1 MAINEIPKL
10 IEKINLVGELVSY
23 TAPSKA
29 TEKVVKTL
37 QDIGPRWT
45 GLFSNSYVIN
55 AEQYG
60 LLADGSQQQGN
71 PTPVLFG
78 RRPSKSSVH
87 KVLAAGKSTFLIGNN
102 AYYAEEAIDAI
113 PYTPEPFNQPDPL
126 KDFEVGVRNPGDT
139 RGMNPA
145 NLDPQ
150 GNNRQTAP
158 LDWFSDYAQKGG
170 RMQKEV
176 ETTFKNVFNRFR

>member
-10 IEKINLVGELVSY
+10 IEKINLVAELVSY

-37 QDIGPRWT
+37 QAEGPRWT

-60 LLADGSQQQGN
+60 LLANGSKQEGN

-78 RRPSKSSVH
+78 KRPSRNSVR
-87 KVLAAGKSTFLIGNN
+87 KVLAAGKSTFLIGNDV
-102 AYYAEEAIDAI
+102 YYADQAADLETFRPPNNPNFDL
-113 PYTPEPFNQPDPL
+113 PL
-126 KDFEVGVRNPGDT
+126 KTQIIGERRDR
-139 RGMNPA
+139 RGLAVEDLTGPNTA
-145 NLDPQ
+145 
-150 GNNRQTAP
+150 TAP
-158 LDWFSDYAQKGG
+158 LDWFTDYAQKGG

-176 ETTFKNVFNRFR
+176 ETTFKNVFNRFK

>member
-10 IEKINLVGELVSY
+10 VEKINLVAELVSY

-60 LLADGSQQQGN
+60 LLADGSQQKGN

-87 KVLAAGKSTFLIGNN
+87 KVLAAGTSTFLIGNN
-102 AYYAEEAIDAI
+102 VYYAEQATDLEGFR
-113 PYTPEPFNQPDPL
+113 PEEFTSEPPL
-126 KDFEVGVRNPGDT
+126 KPVREGIRDQFRGLRTITDEGV
-139 RGMNPA
+139 
-145 NLDPQ
+145 NLE
-150 GNNRQTAP
+150 TAP
-158 LDWFSDYAQKGG
+158 LDWFTDYAQKGG
-170 RMQKEV
+170 KMQKEV
-176 ETTFKNVFNRFR
+176 ESTFKNVLSKIK